1 MCVSYLYLN
10 SPNYDPFVTTNDF
23 CSRSKSAA
31 WGDDVGNF
39 PETLFDYMRQKK
51 WERSVYHDDLKR
63 AHTAKYKVERTKRQT
78 RQELLKELR
87 EKQKSAAERAKTV
100 GPLVYRNRQGRVMKT
115 DTPGVRLTEKLVQPV
130 TRMKCVSDFQA
141 FIFAPPPPR
150 PSRHTFLFLINSN
163 TKSSL
168 HYLPFFC
175 EKRSLT
181 NNLSFLHE

>member
-1 MCVSYLYLN
+1 MCVSFLYLN
-10 SPNYDPFVTTNDF
+10 SPNYDPLVTANNF
-23 CSRSKSAA
+23 FSRSKSAA

-51 WERSVYHDDLKR
+51 WERAVYHDDLKR

-78 RQELLKELR
+78 RQNLLKELR

-130 TRMKCVSDFQA
+130 TRMKCVIDFSSCH
-141 FIFAPPPPR
+141 FYPPILDTHFYFLQTHT
-150 PSRHTFLFLINSN
+150 PSRDFRIFLFFFFLRKVIIN
-163 TKSSL
+163 
-168 HYLPFFC
+168 
-175 EKRSLT
+175 
-181 NNLSFLHE
+181 